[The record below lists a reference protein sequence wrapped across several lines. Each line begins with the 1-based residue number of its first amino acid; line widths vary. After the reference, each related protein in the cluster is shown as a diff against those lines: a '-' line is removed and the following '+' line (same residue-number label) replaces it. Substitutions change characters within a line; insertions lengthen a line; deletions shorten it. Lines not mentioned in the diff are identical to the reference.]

1 MLGPL
6 LRYNP
11 FGALTTDVVQ
21 LYFEL
26 KGNDLSPK
34 IALHALLD
42 DTAQI

>member
-1 MLGPL
+1 MPGPL
-6 LRYNP
+6 PRYNP
-11 FGALTTDVVQ
+11 LGALTTDVVRSG
-21 LYFEL
+21 FGL